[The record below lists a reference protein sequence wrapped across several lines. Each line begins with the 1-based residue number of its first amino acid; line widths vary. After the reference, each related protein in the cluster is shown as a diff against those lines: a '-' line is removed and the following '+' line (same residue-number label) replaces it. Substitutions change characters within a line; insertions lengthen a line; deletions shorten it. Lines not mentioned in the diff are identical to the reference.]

1 MDDELQQFEAELKQ
15 LRPVTP
21 SRELKLRIEAE
32 LTASAGESAENP
44 RPFWWAWIALPAV
57 MATAAALALVVF
69 MSSPVSAP
77 PTGAPAVAV
86 SPGGPAFKPVSAE
99 NVLLEAK
106 DEGLVTLA
114 DGSAARRVRQ
124 SYIDTIVWKDPAGRA
139 SLRWSVPRQ
148 EERVVPVVFQ

>member
-1 MDDELQQFEAELKQ
+1 MDDELQQLEAELKS
-15 LRPVTP
+15 LRPVAP
-21 SRELKLRIEAE
+21 SRDLETRIEAD
-32 LTASAGESAENP
+32 LTAKP
-44 RPFWWAWIALPAV
+44 RALWWTWLALPVAAAAAV
-57 MATAAALALVVF
+57 ALMLFTNPSPKVPTAVPAVTAAA
-69 MSSPVSAP
+69 P
-77 PTGAPAVAV
+77 
-86 SPGGPAFKPVSAE
+86 GPAERPVFKPVSAE